1 MKLIDILNEYTV
13 NKPTLIS
20 RLPKQIQVI
29 KNIYR
34 LGDKD
39 WPRPDTMYV
48 QDEVDNFFVKMLYEG
63 DIWEKI
69 TSLEDEDEGDDVVY
83 RCISGQME
91 GEDNKGAW
99 EQDPDAWEYNDSTK
113 DFFKVL
119 KR

>member
-1 MKLIDILNEYTV
+1 MKLIDILNEYQI
-13 NKPTLIS
+13 NQPTHTS

-34 LGDKD
+34 LGDGD
-39 WPRPDTMYV
+39 WPRPNTMYI
-48 QDEVDNFFVKMLYEG
+48 QDEVDNFFVKMLYGG

-69 TSLEDEDEGDDVVY
+69 TSPEDEDEGDDVVY

-91 GEDNKGAW
+91 GEENTGAW
-99 EQDPDAWEYNDSTK
+99 EYDPDAWQYDYSTK
-113 DFFKVL
+113 DFFKIL